1 MEMNFLVSLTLFF
14 IYDSTHPGILGYII
28 TVLKRIAQLI
38 KCLVY
43 LCLMVNKVRKKQYCI
58 NLQQTVTLYLYKN
71 KESKMIRVGEKK
83 FLLVAQQ
90 DFRMYN
96 LIYTLQIIQMTTYFY
111 IIKMEEDVIE
121 SLQIFTSKY
130 R

>member
-1 MEMNFLVSLTLFF
+1 
-14 IYDSTHPGILGYII
+14 
-28 TVLKRIAQLI
+28 
-38 KCLVY
+38 
-43 LCLMVNKVRKKQYCI
+43 MVNKVRKKQYCI

-130 R
+130 RWS